1 MTYLCIRHG
10 ILPQKPEEDHMMR
23 FPIDFYVDIMHFY
36 DFIDLSIQFL
46 TAAFGIII
54 KIYMQ

>member
-10 ILPQKPEEDHMMR
+10 LQPQKSEEDHMMR
-23 FPIDFYVDIMHFY
+23 FQIDFYVDIMHFY
-36 DFIDLSIQFL
+36 VFIDLSIQFL
-46 TAAFGIII
+46 AAAFGIII